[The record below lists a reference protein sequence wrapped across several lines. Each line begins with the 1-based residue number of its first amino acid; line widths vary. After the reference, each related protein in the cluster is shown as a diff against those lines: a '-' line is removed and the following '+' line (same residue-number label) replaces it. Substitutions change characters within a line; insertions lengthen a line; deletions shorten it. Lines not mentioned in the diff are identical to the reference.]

1 MCVHK
6 IIQDPRLNLD
16 LETGMD
22 TCDYEDLNRS
32 IQCDSGDLS
41 ILQYNIRGLNSK
53 LCNLNNLFDKL
64 QNNGHPDI
72 VLICESWLKT
82 NSPKPQ
88 IEGYSIERNDHKY
101 KKGGGVCVMLS
112 TRCKYKQRFDLEQ
125 FNCMSFESCFVEVRC
140 WNSKIIVGS
149 IYRPPNTN
157 SQDFIDATNKV
168 VAQAKK
174 HGRNVILGM
183 DHNLDLLKENKHG
196 PTHDFLETIYDNG
209 LLPTITKP
217 TRITTSSATLIDN
230 ILIHDL
236 IYA

>member
-6 IIQDPRLNLD
+6 ILRNSSLNLD
-16 LETGMD
+16 LETGVD
-22 TCDYEDLNRS
+22 TCDYEDLNNS

-41 ILQYNIRGLNSK
+41 VLQYNIRGLNSK
-53 LCNLNNLFDKL
+53 IWNLNHLIDKL

-88 IEGYSIERNDHKY
+88 IDGYTIERNDRKH

-112 TRCKYKQRFDLEQ
+112 NKCKYKQRLDLEQ
-125 FNCMSFESCFVEVRC
+125 FNCTSFESCFVEMRC

-157 SQDFIDATNKV
+157 PQEFIETTSKV
-168 VAQAKK
+168 ITQAKL
-174 HGRNVILGM
+174 HGRHVILRM
-183 DHNLDLLKENKHG
+183 DHNLDLLKENRHS
-196 PTHDFLETIYDNG
+196 PTHDFLE
-209 LLPTITKP
+209 
-217 TRITTSSATLIDN
+217 S
-230 ILIHDL
+230 DL
-236 IYA
+236 